1 MLSYFRVYKKELNLM
16 CVNPQY
22 LTRFITHGDLG
33 FVQEE
38 GEGEAEPSCQEAAG
52 ASAEHVSPLGQEV
65 TWFTTI
71 FLNIGEM
78 IGAGIFSTR
87 SFHLYV
93 SE

>member
-1 MLSYFRVYKKELNLM
+1 MLSYFRVDSKELQLM
-16 CVNPQY
+16 RINPQH

-38 GEGEAEPSCQEAAG
+38 GEGEAKPSYQEAAG
-52 ASAEHVSPLGQEV
+52 APVEHVSPLGQEV

-87 SFHLYV
+87 SFHLYD
-93 SE
+93 

>member
-1 MLSYFRVYKKELNLM
+1 MP
-16 CVNPQY
+16 VNPQY

-33 FVQEE
+33 LVQEE
-38 GEGEAEPSCQEAAG
+38 GEGEAEPSYQEAAG
-52 ASAEHVSPLGQEV
+52 APVEHVSPLGQEV

-71 FLNIGEM
+71 FLNVGDM

-87 SFHLYV
+87 NFHLYL

>member
-1 MLSYFRVYKKELNLM
+1 MLSYFLVENKELQLTRVNL
-16 CVNPQY
+16 QY
-22 LTRFITHGDLG
+22 FTRFITHGDLG
-33 FVQEE
+33 FVQEG
-38 GEGEAEPSCQEAAG
+38 GEGEAKPSYQEAAG
-52 ASAEHVSPLGQEV
+52 ALVEHVSPLGQEV

-71 FLNIGEM
+71 FLNIREM